1 MACNITYNASITGD
15 CTNTNSGGF
24 ILDIFGTGPFSIQQ
38 VSPFTGT
45 TSLGPLSAYTQ
56 TSLSAGTYTFNII
69 DSCSPTNTIL
79 PVNIYISS
87 GSCVSII
94 GVENTICGGNNG
106 SITASTSSIYGTP
119 SFSLYDNTIGFIS
132 SGYSYTK
139 TFVFNSLPYGIY
151 YVIANDGGGCTGKS
165 ETCIIK
171 ESTTIDYGFY
181 IVDDAGCSVNSGK
194 IMITGLTGSPPY
206 TYLWSDGSVGNSISN
221 LSSGFYSVTVTDNT
235 GCAVNKTGYVNRITP
250 VAFGVAYVS
259 QPTCFANDGEVT
271 IVITDGT
278 PPFYYLGSNG
288 VTNITFDR
296 SVSFSGLG
304 AGLFTVQVTDA
315 GLCNFTSSVSLQV
328 PMGLST
334 VSVET
339 KNSKCNDLTGRIG
352 PINVFGG
359 IPPYTYTLTDSN
371 GDTVSQ
377 VPSISA
383 SWSFDNLSSG
393 TYILTVSDSGTASC
407 VFTGS
412 YTINNNVVYD
422 LTVTTTGTTC
432 DGINGSV
439 KLEIT
444 SGGTPPYIYKIN
456 GKSIKTSLTSYTFN
470 NISSG
475 NYVASVTDVLLCYQS
490 TPFTIDSSNTIDF
503 HLLGVDSINN
513 NGSITAFITNG
524 TPPFTM
530 YFNGDTVGTTVMT
543 IPDLPAGDYDVR
555 IVDSAGCSKSKLR
568 PILGSTE
575 WQSTGY
581 YGVCKGSF
589 NQPIILN
596 SSIRQYFYEGYNEL
610 ITYNNTTLGYTNCV
624 LIGATFSAQAI
635 VGNCVQSTIFYT
647 SEGILDYPSDGAWFT
662 TITTLIESCPQIG
675 PGNVDIDQFTNT
687 IVVTT
692 NCEPESLYDSNVLV
706 ELRIDYQ
713 IECVCGNST
722 PTPTMT
728 KTPTHTPT
736 MTKTPTMTPTPSVT
750 VGTTPP
756 VTPTQTKT
764 PTMSPTTTP
773 TMTKTPTT
781 TPTVTPTN
789 SVTPTP
795 TETLKKAY
803 YAYKICG
810 EELGP
815 ETVVFQDIA
824 VIPGIVVGN
833 SIYDNVRGICW
844 ELVEISTSLNQLY
857 NNWGGL
863 YLPGY
868 FTNVTLFQGT
878 ATSKPCEDCLKYS
891 EAIGITPISDC
902 TIALRNWSDCIK
914 ADTTGKILI
923 NGEAIYV
930 FDETFDANIYLST
943 LYVNN
948 GDIIQIS
955 LYAPV
960 DSTITLYIELSSGSN
975 TQTISNEEYIFEFRV
990 ECGRKPLKID
1000 IFSTCNREI
1009 VCTEYSTDGS
1019 DTVYYTDCFGDIQI
1033 IDIGN
1038 VINFCAADGAV
1049 TGNGVS
1055 IIGLC

>member
-1 MACNITYNASITGD
+1 MACDLIYNASIIGD
-15 CTNTNSGGF
+15 CTNTNSGNFTVG
-24 ILDIFGTGPFSIQQ
+24 IFGTGPFTIQQ

-119 SFSLYDNTIGFIS
+119 AFSLYDNTIGFIS

-377 VPSISA
+377 VPSIS
-383 SWSFDNLSSG
+383 STWSFDNLSSG

-456 GKSIKTSLTSYTFN
+456 GKSITTSLTSYTFN

-475 NYVASVTDVLLCYQS
+475 NYVASVTDALLCYQS

-530 YFNGDTVGTTVMT
+530 YFNGDTIGTTVMT

-555 IVDSAGCSKSKLR
+555 IVDITSECSLSRDDFDGLIANPFKYYHVNYGENYK
-568 PILGSTE
+568 
-575 WQSTGY
+575 TGY
-581 YGVCKGSF
+581 
-589 NQPIILN
+589 
-596 SSIRQYFYEGYNEL
+596 IR
-610 ITYNNTTLGYTNCV
+610 
-624 LIGATFSAQAI
+624 SAKR
-635 VGNCVQSTIFYT
+635 
-647 SEGILDYPSDGAWFT
+647 GILSGKT
-662 TITTLIESCPQIG
+662 T
-675 PGNVDIDQFTNT
+675 V
-687 IVVTT
+687 
-692 NCEPESLYDSNVLV
+692 
-706 ELRIDYQ
+706 
-713 IECVCGNST
+713 
-722 PTPTMT
+722 
-728 KTPTHTPT
+728 
-736 MTKTPTMTPTPSVT
+736 
-750 VGTTPP
+750 
-756 VTPTQTKT
+756 
-764 PTMSPTTTP
+764 
-773 TMTKTPTT
+773 
-781 TPTVTPTN
+781 
-789 SVTPTP
+789 
-795 TETLKKAY
+795 
-803 YAYKICG
+803 
-810 EELGP
+810 
-815 ETVVFQDIA
+815 
-824 VIPGIVVGN
+824 
-833 SIYDNVRGICW
+833 
-844 ELVEISTSLNQLY
+844 
-857 NNWGGL
+857 
-863 YLPGY
+863 
-868 FTNVTLFQGT
+868 
-878 ATSKPCEDCLKYS
+878 
-891 EAIGITPISDC
+891 
-902 TIALRNWSDCIK
+902 
-914 ADTTGKILI
+914 
-923 NGEAIYV
+923 
-930 FDETFDANIYLST
+930 NI
-943 LYVNN
+943 
-948 GDIIQIS
+948 
-955 LYAPV
+955 
-960 DSTITLYIELSSGSN
+960 
-975 TQTISNEEYIFEFRV
+975 FKR
-990 ECGRKPLKID
+990 R
-1000 IFSTCNREI
+1000 
-1009 VCTEYSTDGS
+1009 
-1019 DTVYYTDCFGDIQI
+1019 
-1033 IDIGN
+1033 
-1038 VINFCAADGAV
+1038 
-1049 TGNGVS
+1049 NGV
-1055 IIGLC
+1055 